1 MFRNKVET
9 DQYIFICYFWDMY
22 VPIIY
27 AILCMAMLVVR
38 LAPCHYLNQ
47 CWHTLTWTNFIE
59 VYIKISI
66 SFFQE
71 RRLKISCA
79 KRRPFQL
86 SQHKFVRL
94 WKSQMLCEHPI
105 LIITK
110 INIDMSHPSMKML
123 THPPWTKWPPFVGDL
138 FRCILM
144 NEKLRISVLIFLKFV
159 PKVLIGNKSALV

>member
-27 AILCMAMLVVR
+27 AILCMAMLVVKPM
-38 LAPCHYLNQ
+38 LTHSNLNEFHWSLHKNINLIFSRKAFENIM
-47 CWHTLTWTNFIE
+47 CKATAI
-59 VYIKISI
+59 
-66 SFFQE
+66 
-71 RRLKISCA
+71 
-79 KRRPFQL
+79 L

-110 INIDMSHPSMKML
+110 INIDMTHPSMKML